1 VGGRSSQSRDRKP
14 RGSST
19 EKKGAGVKSVWFTLT
34 VTKILPG
41 NLEQFYTPPASSSY
55 DGIVR
60 LERAFG
66 LAVGL
71 AVAAQAQIIEFESGG
86 LKYKA
91 MTRGGVTIMFSALP
105 THIRDYAILQVAIS
119 NGSPVSWTVKPADF
133 GFERADGQ
141 TIQALPARTVVTT
154 LAEKASRG
162 DVIKLVAAYEA
173 SLYGNVQI
181 RSTNGYEVR
190 RQNAF
195 AEVGSTRLKAA
206 AAASAIAMVTTK
218 LAPGQSTDGAV
229 FFPNQGKPLGT
240 GQVVVNAAGE
250 MFVFPVEASRPL
262 SDPHPRAP

>member
-1 VGGRSSQSRDRKP
+1 MTGAP
-14 RGSST
+14 R
-19 EKKGAGVKSVWFTLT
+19 
-34 VTKILPG
+34 
-41 NLEQFYTPPASSSY
+41 SSY

-71 AVAAQAQIIEFESGG
+71 AVAAQAQIIDFESGG

-91 MTRGGVTIMFSALP
+91 LTRGGVTIMLSVLP
-105 THIRDYAILQVAIS
+105 THIRDYATLQVAIS
-119 NGSPVSWTVKPADF
+119 NGSPISWTVKPEDF
-133 GFERADGQ
+133 NFEHADGQ
-141 TIQALPARTVVTT
+141 KIQALPARTVVNT
-154 LAEKASRG
+154 LAEKGSRG
-162 DVIKLVAAYEA
+162 DVIKLIAAYEA

-181 RSTNGYEVR
+181 HSTNGYEMR

-195 AEVGSTRLKAA
+195 AEIGSTRLKAA

-240 GQVVVNAAGE
+240 GQVIVNAAGE
-250 MFVFPVEASRPL
+250 MFVFPVEADRPL
-262 SDPHPRAP
+262 SDPHPRTP